1 MHLNDYSRR
10 GWPSLSLSI
19 FLSFVAY
26 EFRFDH
32 FGGRSNFFVAPL
44 RGYNFF
50 LPSQPR
56 GAWMSSKFMHSWV
69 LHDDG
74 CDFIILLLPTPA
86 CWDAT
91 QESRK
96 SHAVVNFLHQVRV
109 LAAAAAAVGLCLGGT
124 FRARPNKANR
134 DIIKSNFFF
143 PLTPHCLSLPVV
155 FLQLPTR
162 LAAAR

>member
-1 MHLNDYSRR
+1 
-10 GWPSLSLSI
+10 
-19 FLSFVAY
+19 
-26 EFRFDH
+26 
-32 FGGRSNFFVAPL
+32 
-44 RGYNFF
+44 
-50 LPSQPR
+50 
-56 GAWMSSKFMHSWV
+56 MSSKFMHSWV

-134 DIIKSNFFF
+134 DIIKSNFFSSYATLPF
-143 PLTPHCLSLPVV
+143 FTCRFFTTSNAACWDQINGSREWRKVFAGEILFCCCYCWHWKHSSLS
-155 FLQLPTR
+155 TR
-162 LAAAR
+162 WMETALE